1 MRREENMITILS
13 DYTRQ
18 EAGERLEQKLRERKI
33 ETELIAIA
41 DLYVDPCYSCG
52 GCTNKTY
59 GQCIHR
65 DDVDIIL
72 PKLMRTDVL
81 VMVTPVK
88 WGSYSFKMKRIFDK
102 CAVIGDRHYYCKNG
116 ELVKGKI
123 GRVHTFLAIG
133 VKAQWVDA
141 EKRAFK
147 NLVEENIKIMNIRGR
162 AYLADD
168 SNLSD
173 CLETVAEG
181 LSK

>member
-1 MRREENMITILS
+1 MITILS

-18 EAGERLEQKLRERKI
+18 GVGERLERKLGERKI
-33 ETELIAIA
+33 ETQLI
-41 DLYVDPCYSCG
+41 DLTNLQVEPCYSCG

-59 GQCIHR
+59 GRCIHR
-65 DDVDIIL
+65 DDADIIL
-72 PKLMRTDVL
+72 SKLMRTDVL
-81 VMVTPVK
+81 VMVTAVK
-88 WGSYSFKMKRIFDK
+88 WGSYSFKTKRVFDK

-123 GRVHTFLAIG
+123 GRIHTFVAIG
-133 VKAQWVDA
+133 VKEEWVDE

-162 AYLADD
+162 VYLVDD
-168 SNLSD
+168 SNISD

>member
-1 MRREENMITILS
+1 MITILS

-18 EAGERLEQKLRERKI
+18 GIGERLERKLGERKI
-33 ETELIAIA
+33 EAQLIALT
-41 DLYVDPCYSCG
+41 DLQVEPCYSCG

-59 GQCIHR
+59 GRCIHR
-65 DDVDIIL
+65 DDADIIL

-81 VMVTPVK
+81 VMVTAVK
-88 WGSYSFKMKRIFDK
+88 WGSYSFKTKRVFDK

-123 GRVHTFLAIG
+123 GRIHTFVAIG
-133 VKAQWVDA
+133 VKEEWVDQ

-162 AYLADD
+162 VYLVDD
-168 SNLSD
+168 SNISD

>member
-1 MRREENMITILS
+1 MITILS
-13 DYTRQ
+13 DDTRQ

-33 ETELIAIA
+33 ETELIAIT
-41 DLYVDPCYSCG
+41 DLQVDPCYSCG

-65 DDVDIIL
+65 DDADIIL

-88 WGSYSFKMKRIFDK
+88 WGSYSFKTKRIFDK

-123 GRVHTFLAIG
+123 GRVHTFVAIG
-133 VKAQWVDA
+133 VKAQWVDE

-162 AYLADD
+162 VYLVDD
-168 SNLSD
+168 SNISD

>member
-1 MRREENMITILS
+1 MITILS
-13 DYTRQ
+13 DDTRQ
-18 EAGERLEQKLRERKI
+18 EAGERLEQKLRERRI
-33 ETELIAIA
+33 ETELIAIT
-41 DLYVDPCYSCG
+41 DLHVDPCYSCG

-65 DDVDIIL
+65 DDADIIL

-88 WGSYSFKMKRIFDK
+88 WGSYSFKTKRIFDK

-123 GRVHTFLAIG
+123 GRVHTFVAIG
-133 VKAQWVDA
+133 VKEQWVDE

-162 AYLADD
+162 VYLVDD
-168 SNLSD
+168 SNISD